1 MCLFTGWSLMT
12 DPRDARRL
20 SRPRFFR
27 DDSHGDDIVWLLWV
41 ACGAFLAGYFLTRLV
56 HYASAF

>member
-1 MCLFTGWSLMT
+1 MT